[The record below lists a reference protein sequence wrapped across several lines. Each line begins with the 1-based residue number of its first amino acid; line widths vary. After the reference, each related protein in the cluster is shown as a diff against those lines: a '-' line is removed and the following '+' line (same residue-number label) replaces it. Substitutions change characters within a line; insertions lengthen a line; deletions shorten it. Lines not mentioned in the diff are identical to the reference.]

1 MQGLPEMTIQ
11 AILGSSLK
19 FSLIQVLCASE
30 RDVEKY
36 KFGHPSHFHYLN
48 QSKVYELDGV
58 SSTEEYIKTRR
69 TMNIVG
75 ISHEDQEAIF
85 RTLAAILH
93 LGNVEF
99 SPGKEHDSSI
109 IKDEK
114 STFHLQ
120 MAANLFKCDLNL
132 LRATLCTRT
141 IQIREGN
148 IVKAFDCNAAVAGR
162 DVLAKTVYAR
172 LFDWFFDKINK
183 TVGQDINSRMQI
195 GILDIMPLS
204 LLRITADPA
213 KWGKALLVVI
223 VLNLS
228 QVGNIFY
235 NSFEQFCINFANEKL
250 QQHFNEKPIGIIA
263 LLDEACMFPKSTHQ
277 TFSTKLFQHF
287 LSHTRF
293 RNEKFS

>member
-1 MQGLPEMTIQ
+1 MDDVAGISCGRSCRKRNERRSRVVQTTDPERNYHCFYQ
-11 AILGSSLK
+11 
-19 FSLIQVLCASE
+19 LCASE

-195 GILDIMPLS
+195 GILDIMALS
-204 LLRITADPA
+204 LLRIT
-213 KWGKALLVVI
+213 
-223 VLNLS
+223 VLSNSASILQTKS
-228 QVGNIFY
+228 FNNILMRY
-235 NSFEQFCINFANEKL
+235 EIMLCML
-250 QQHFNEKPIGIIA
+250 IA
-263 LLDEACMFPKSTHQ
+263 L
-277 TFSTKLFQHF
+277 TKLVPWCFDLDLDIAF
-287 LSHTRF
+287 TPSSYSFF
-293 RNEKFS
+293 RLL